1 MKTKITILA
10 LCLSLFSFS
19 QERYRVLYDYETE
32 KVTYLKIDENNNVV
46 DTLSQP
52 KIKRNSMVELKLK
65 NVNPFAVDVVTDVKE
80 EELHQAGSGFNF
92 SSLLGGIN
100 SFSGTDLGLNIA
112 NLPSGDLFKNSSS
125 RGPGISNSFSDL
137 NEMTSNISALKTTL
151 MSNLVNPNLS
161 KDEILENV
169 LSTANLQQDARLS
182 DPSSNFYVFV
192 TQLEKVVQED
202 KAELASEIK
211 AMSKEVATEA
221 DTNESLSRGEL
232 IERNY
237 LISDLQNLLSSIDE
251 SAFQTMDNLNRIK
264 SLYSMLEASSFERT
278 YDYLLEADKVDIE
291 LKFVQSDFATSADNR
306 SDVATL
312 KTRNIKLYSRG
323 GFKINTGIALTVNN
337 FGNNSQDFYLADD
350 GTIGAD
356 NNNYFTPNLS
366 TMINFY
372 PYTGKNFNIGGTFGL
387 SIPIS
392 GDNGAKGVNF
402 LLGPSM
408 HFGSKSR
415 LSVSG
420 GLAYGP
426 VKKLTNGLEVGD
438 TTSFYSIENVTKNVY
453 DFGYFFGISFSLFDI
468 N

>member
-10 LCLSLFSFS
+10 LCLSFFSFS
-19 QERYRVLYDYETE
+19 QERYRILYDYESE
-32 KVTYLKIDENNNVV
+32 KVTYLKIDQNNNVI

-65 NVNPFAVDVVTDVKE
+65 NVNPFAVDVQTDVKE

-100 SFSGTDLGLNIA
+100 SFSGSDLGLNLA
-112 NLPSGDLFKNSSS
+112 NLPSGDLFSKSSS
-125 RGPGISNSFSDL
+125 RGPGISSGFSDL
-137 NEMTSNISALKTTL
+137 NEMNSNISALKTTL

-161 KDEILENV
+161 KEEILENV
-169 LSTANLQQDARLS
+169 INTANMQQDARLS
-182 DPSSNFYVFV
+182 DPSDNFYVFV

-221 DTNESLSRGEL
+221 DTDESLSRGEL

-237 LISDLQNLLSSIDE
+237 LISDLQSLLE
-251 SAFQTMDNLNRIK
+251 SVDNSTFQTVENLNKIK

-278 YDYLLEADKVDIE
+278 YDYMLEADKVDIQ
-291 LKFVQSDFATSADNR
+291 LRFVQSEFATSADN
-306 SDVATL
+306 SNDVSTL
-312 KTRNIKLYSRG
+312 KTRNIKLYSKG

-337 FGNNSQDFYLADD
+337 FGDSSQDFYIAED

-356 NNNYFTPNLS
+356 SNNHFTPNLS

-392 GDNGAKGVNF
+392 GDNNAKGVNF

-438 TTSFYSIENVTKNVY
+438 STTFGSVDNFTKNVY